1 MVPNLRSIKRRRSCS
16 YSGLWATLSL
26 SFHPL
31 IAHPLHVH
39 TELLVMSYLIF
50 YLINIFISCFLFYFS
65 SGSDTIKV
73 LVGNKCDL
81 KDKREVNED
90 DIKVSVILPLTL
102 DEVAWLSL

>member
-1 MVPNLRSIKRRRSCS
+1 MH
-16 YSGLWATLSL
+16 A
-26 SFHPL
+26 
-31 IAHPLHVH
+31 
-39 TELLVMSYLIF
+39 ELLVMSYIIF

-90 DIKVSVILPLTL
+90 DIKVSVILPLTV

>member
-1 MVPNLRSIKRRRSCS
+1 M
-16 YSGLWATLSL
+16 
-26 SFHPL
+26 
-31 IAHPLHVH
+31 HPLHVH
-39 TELLVMSYLIF
+39 AELLVMSYIIF
-50 YLINIFISCFLFYFS
+50 YLINIFISCFLLIYFS